1 MMKLFSRRRTVPRGF
16 TLVELMVTIA
26 VIAILAT
33 IVIPTYQLQIR
44 KSRRTEARTALL
56 DAAAREEQYYATHNN
71 YSKAGPDIGYAALP
85 LEVGSGYY
93 ELSVGCTP
101 GPTGLCV
108 DYTLTAKAIHS
119 QAKDTQ
125 CATLTLIQTGV
136 QGATGTTN
144 PADCWN

>member
-1 MMKLFSRRRTVPRGF
+1 MKLFSTRRDDLRGF

-71 YSKAGPDIGYAALP
+71 YSQTGPDMGYAVLP
-85 LEVGSGYY
+85 IEVGSKYY
-93 ELSVGCTP
+93 ELKAECNADPVTKV
-101 GPTGLCV
+101 CV
-108 DYTLTAKAIHS
+108 DYTLTATAINS
-119 QAKDTQ
+119 QQKDTQ
-125 CATLTLIQTGV
+125 CATLTLTQTGV
-136 QGATGTTN
+136 QGATGTAN